1 MAEDLTD
8 RRDAVLLAAALREV
22 AGVELDPTTESGAV
36 ETGRVVW
43 ELMRDQTLLQRL
55 LAVLAKIQESSSKKR
70 SKSLSLNGFLAS
82 KILPD
87 RAVTADLTQRPS
99 SSCPWAGMPLPQGD
113 RLGLAPSELQRGS
126 ASPPVDWPTVVPER
140 H

>member
-55 LAVLAKIQESSSKKR
+55 LAVLARLQEE
-70 SKSLSLNGFLAS
+70 A
-82 KILPD
+82 
-87 RAVTADLTQRPS
+87 ADPE
-99 SSCPWAGMPLPQGD
+99 A
-113 RLGLAPSELQRGS
+113 ELQWPLGPVATTSEVFPDLPTAAPPIGS
-126 ASPPVDWPTVVPER
+126 AEFERYVDELVRTDNAKSCAASSATSGQTSGSK
-140 H
+140 